1 MYITNMYKY
10 EKDGIVYVAGEIP
23 EGAEILET
31 MDILNAE
38 DGFDLIRIS
47 DNENVG
53 PNIWL
58 HNGDVK
64 ENYKE
69 EEHKEE
75 EINADI

>member
-10 EKDGIVYVAGEIP
+10 EKDGIVYVGGEVP
-23 EGAEILET
+23 EGATVLET

-38 DGFDLIRIS
+38 EGNDLIRIS

-53 PNIWL
+53 ANIWL
-58 HNGDVK
+58 KDGDVK

-69 EEHKEE
+69 EEHYEP
-75 EINADI
+75 EI

>member
-10 EKDGIVYVAGEIP
+10 EKDGTVYVSGEVP
-23 EGAEILET
+23 DGATILET
-31 MDILNAE
+31 MDILNAD
-38 DGFDLIRIS
+38 DGYDLIRIS

-53 PNIWL
+53 ANIWL

-69 EEHKEE
+69 EKHKE
-75 EINADI
+75 D